1 MKLVILPKN
10 PDDTVT
16 LARHDFRRPGQPTP
30 WRVKMTRAPGCQEAD
45 MLRQLGSL
53 AAQQQQQAM
62 GGQQQQGGSNLL
74 YGTLGGMPFGGLGR

>member
-1 MKLVILPKN
+1 MRLVILPKN

-45 MLRQLGSL
+45 MLRQPLYGWS
-53 AAQQQQQAM
+53 AATGWFQHD
-62 GGQQQQGGSNLL
+62 
-74 YGTLGGMPFGGLGR
+74 GTLGCMPFGGLGR